1 MPMTLSAGLSKKL
14 GLPDFGSL
22 GASCS
27 VTVELDQN
35 LLRDDLEAFHRHV
48 RSVYAACAQAVHEEL
63 ARQQGTGTHPVPV
76 SAPQQ
81 QQRAPGLP
89 PNGSGNGSAQENG
102 GHSASQK
109 QMEYIQQLARQI
121 KGLGTR
127 RLELL
132 ANKMFSKSMAA
143 LSSLDAS
150 GLIDTLKAI
159 KAGEIDLDNALNG
172 AAT

>member
-1 MPMTLSAGLSKKL
+1 MPLTLNVGLSKKL
-14 GLPDFGSL
+14 GLPDYGSV
-22 GASCS
+22 GASCG
-27 VTVELDQN
+27 VELELPN
-35 LLRDDLEAFHRHV
+35 SLVFEDLEAFHRHV
-48 RSVYAACAQAVHEEL
+48 RSVYAACSQAVHEEL
-63 ARQQGTGTHPVPV
+63 ARQQGTGTHPVP
-76 SAPQQ
+76 APPHQH
-81 QQRAPGLP
+81 RAPGSP
-89 PNGSGNGSAQENG
+89 SNGSGNQSAQGNG

-132 ANKMFSKSMAA
+132 ANKMFNKSMAA
-143 LSSLDAS
+143 LSSLVAS
-150 GLIDTLKAI
+150 HWSGTLTAI